1 MPPKRKKNSKKKS
14 ATKQSPD
21 ASLYPTRL
29 GPKSEKGLSPQ
40 YRIEL
45 SKAASTQDEK
55 KFVDVGGNW
64 VIHNNKSVIHKELQ
78 ESLFIPLFDGDNP
91 ETFAEIF
98 HYLQSIKGDMLP
110 LIQARWPLF
119 YNATGHYKTIERL
132 YPSVYEQIQ
141 DKSIPWVERKK
152 QSGFSFR
159 ELMVTAGSSL
169 FTNIINFYGIH
180 FDTIALLLKSGLSA
194 NDIDNKHND
203 EMLKN
208 LVQTAFYRGSHSQ
221 VKAVKMHTRT
231 SPESAH
237 IDVVSHISTTKIVNV
252 QELELYVQLEVGGLT
267 EKLFS
272 YYLDVDKEV
281 FIIRTQ
287 FSSYEFCATDLMNN
301 KIYCSIKILD
311 SHLKI
316 EGIACAIFF
325 TYGHESMS
333 ALLEES
339 AASDIIEKYKDN
351 DEFFK
356 LLETLYSIGYDFID
370 PKTGKN
376 YLLDVLIKRDDI
388 DNIQYAVAL
397 KRQGVQL
404 SHVDPQNHYSLL
416 ELCIRLNH
424 YRLVKEF
431 MTDEENQR
439 LLKDNLPAHILPV
452 LFCSKK
458 PNNPLIGGKEHVCI
472 AVMRD
477 HMIEATDIDD
487 EMVDMNDINP
497 QTVSINY
504 KLHPEL
510 MTHAIE
516 FIPNPDKQPNLLAYQ
531 MAVCTVCI
539 EIGLYNESTFLIQKL
554 QEYNLDRYI
563 SGQHTILAQAAQ
575 NLLITAQQQGLI
587 QSKLAESLT
596 KTTFTQTQQADK
608 QHGISQQLMHSI
620 RREASETSDRSAL
633 LYDHLIDEDKLLR
646 FFLDHL
652 QYRNTCYKS
661 LDMPVKFINLEME
674 KLDKIKD
681 DKIAQL
687 KFRLF
692 MNIKYLKREIE
703 QASVMP
709 IETMKQKYDLFKKY
723 INRLFSLYD
732 YQYVRQ
738 KTLPDEINRYYS
750 THIIACF
757 AQSVFDAK
765 LAKHGLYL
773 LLERLTSIP
782 MFAADISQVRQ
793 YFQEHYALIDKQA
806 LLHLLPNF
814 SFINATDSCQQLY
827 VHLISIDKLPTIELS
842 LEKLIDCFKIE
853 MLWLNNY
860 NSLDQSQLEAHL
872 IEIDATIKTI
882 KSMYQDT
889 YDKLDSDLMQSIQ
902 SNLLDCT
909 PDIVHEKLIK
919 DKASLNLE
927 SISFDLDQV
936 FDTPA
941 ASPSI

>member
-1 MPPKRKKNSKKKS
+1 MPTKQKKKS
-14 ATKQSPD
+14 KKQARIKPSLD
-21 ASLYPTRL
+21 VSLYPTRL

-45 SKAASTQDEK
+45 AKAASTQNEK
-55 KFVDVGGNW
+55 KFNDVGGNW

-91 ETFAEIF
+91 KAFSEIF
-98 HYLQSIKGDMLP
+98 YYLQSIKGDMRP

-119 YNATGHYKTIERL
+119 YNATGHYKTIQRL
-132 YPSVYEQIQ
+132 YPSIYEQIEN
-141 DKSIPWVERKK
+141 KNIPWVERKK
-152 QSGFSFR
+152 QSRFSFR

-180 FDTIALLLKSGLSA
+180 FDTIELLLKSNLSSD
-194 NDIDNKHND
+194 DIDTKHSD
-203 EMLKN
+203 EMLAN
-208 LVQTAFYRGSHSQ
+208 LVQTAFYRGSHPQ
-221 VKAVKMHTRT
+221 VNAIKMHART
-231 SPESAH
+231 YAESAD
-237 IDVVSHISTTKIVNV
+237 IDVVSHISSTKIVNV
-252 QELELYVQLEVGGLT
+252 QELDLYIQLQVGGQS
-267 EKLFS
+267 EKLLG
-272 YYLDVDKEV
+272 YYLDVDKET
-281 FIIRTQ
+281 FIIRTE
-287 FSSYEFCATDLMNN
+287 FSSYEFCAKDLMNN
-301 KIYCSIKILD
+301 KVYCSIKILD
-311 SHLKI
+311 SKLKI

-339 AASDIIEKYKDN
+339 TASDIIEKYNDN

-356 LLETLYSIGYDFID
+356 LLEALYSIGYDFID

-376 YLLDVLIKRDDI
+376 YLLDVLIKRDNI
-388 DNIQYAVAL
+388 DNIQYAAAL

-404 SHVDPQNHYSLL
+404 STVDPQNHYSLL

-424 YRLVKEF
+424 YGLIKEF
-431 MTDEENQR
+431 LTDEENQR
-439 LLKDNLPAHILPV
+439 LLKENLPAHILPV

-458 PNNPLIGGKEHVCI
+458 PSNPLIAGKEHVCI
-472 AVMRD
+472 AIMRD
-477 HMIEATDIDD
+477 HLIEIADIDD
-487 EMVDMNDINP
+487 EMVDMNDLNP
-497 QTVSINY
+497 QTVSLNY
-504 KLHPEL
+504 KLHRNL

-531 MAVCTVCI
+531 MAVCTVCL
-539 EIGLYNESTFLIQKL
+539 EVGLFSESTLLIQKL

-575 NLLITAQQQGLI
+575 NLLITAQQQSLI
-587 QSKLAESLT
+587 QSKLSESLT
-596 KTTFTQTQQADK
+596 KTTFTQTQQVDQ
-608 QHGISQQLMHSI
+608 QHGISQQLMYSI
-620 RREASETSDRSAL
+620 RKEASETSDRSAL

-652 QYRNTCYKS
+652 QYCNTCHKS

-687 KFRLF
+687 KFRLL
-692 MNIKYLKREIE
+692 MNIKSLKREIE
-703 QASVMP
+703 EVSVMP
-709 IETMKQKYDLFKKY
+709 IETMKQKFDLFQKY
-723 INRLFSLYD
+723 INRLFGLYN
-732 YQYVRQ
+732 YQYVRR
-738 KTLPDEINRYYS
+738 KTLPSEINRYFN

-773 LLERLTSIP
+773 LLERLASLP
-782 MFAADISQVRQ
+782 EFAADISQVKL
-793 YFQEHYALIDKQA
+793 YFQDYYALIDRQV
-806 LLHLLPNF
+806 LLDLLPDL
-814 SFINATDSCQQLY
+814 SFIDTTDSCQKLY
-827 VHLISIDKLPTIELS
+827 DHLISIDKLPPIELS
-842 LEKLIDCFKIE
+842 LEKLIDCFKSE
-853 MLWLNNY
+853 MLWLMDY

-872 IEIDATIKTI
+872 IEIDATIKMI

-889 YDKLDSDLMQSIQ
+889 HDRLDSDLIQSIQ
-902 SNLLDCT
+902 SNLLDST

-927 SISFDLDQV
+927 VISSDLDRV
-936 FDTPA
+936 FDTRA